1 MADLRFF
8 LKHIDASSNSVVFP
22 PDIAH
27 QIVHVLRLQ
36 TGDQVTVLDGEGRA
50 YQVRLKALDAD
61 PLTAEILRIGE
72 NSVQIPLQ
80 ISLFFPLSKRDKVE
94 WILQKGTEVGI
105 SAFHPFISERS
116 LIQDVEMPAKKIA
129 RWETIIREAAEQSG
143 RTLLPVLHHPQR
155 LSHILAAGLDVYKLA
170 AALVASV
177 GQGVQPLAGCLDSL
191 LQKDPAP
198 SLGLFIGAEGGFS
211 DQEVASFEN
220 AEFPLVSLGGTIL
233 RMETAAIVFPA
244 LVLHH
249 FSAKHLSE

>member
-1 MADLRFF
+1 MAAPRFF
-8 LKHIDASSNSVVFP
+8 LKHIDPSADSVVFE

-72 NSVQIPLQ
+72 NSVQIPFQ

-116 LIQDVEMPAKKIA
+116 LIQDVELPAKKIA
-129 RWETIIREAAEQSG
+129 R
-143 RTLLPVLHHPQR
+143 
-155 LSHILAAGLDVYKLA
+155 
-170 AALVASV
+170 
-177 GQGVQPLAGCLDSL
+177 
-191 LQKDPAP
+191 
-198 SLGLFIGAEGGFS
+198 
-211 DQEVASFEN
+211 
-220 AEFPLVSLGGTIL
+220 
-233 RMETAAIVFPA
+233 
-244 LVLHH
+244 
-249 FSAKHLSE
+249 